1 MRIWFIGTGKF
12 AALCLENFIKRDI
25 KFERIITGLP
35 TRSGRGN
42 KENPSQVELAALKLN
57 LSVTRVGLLSQEQ
70 ELINEVNNNAPDLIF
85 VIDFGQI
92 IKEPF
97 LNAAKFGCL
106 NIHPSVLP
114 KWRGAAPVQRALMQG
129 DDLIGVTVFRLVKAM
144 DAGGILAQEALNI
157 NQDIGAEELYEKL
170 SALGV
175 ELAVNKINAGELELN
190 NLVAQDDNLASYADK
205 ISRDEFEVNFNFTAE
220 KFNNYIRALDASGG
234 AFIVLNN
241 RRLKI
246 WKAHVIDNI
255 KIEKNPGEFLGIDKE
270 HGGVMFKCADKAIS
284 LIEVQAEGK
293 NKMSGLDW
301 ARGQRII

>member
-35 TRSGRGN
+35 TKSGRGN
-42 KENPSQVELAALKLN
+42 KEKPSQVELAALKLN
-57 LSVTRVGLLSQEQ
+57 LSVTRAGLLSQEQ
-70 ELINEVNNNAPDLIF
+70 ELINEINNNAPDLIF

-114 KWRGAAPVQRALMQG
+114 KWRGAAPVQRALMNG

-144 DAGGILAQEALNI
+144 DAGGILAQEALSI
-157 NQDIGAEELYEKL
+157 NKDVGAAELYEKL

-175 ELAVNKINAGELELN
+175 ELAVNKINAGELN
-190 NLVAQDDNLASYADK
+190 NLIMQDESLASYADK
-205 ISRDEFEVNFNFTAE
+205 ISRSEFEVNFNFTAE
-220 KFNNYIRALDASGG
+220 KFNNYVRALDASGG
-234 AFIVLNN
+234 AFIVFNN

-246 WKAHVIDNI
+246 WNAHVIDDI
-255 KIEKNPGEFLGIDKE
+255 KIEEKPGEFLGIDKE
-270 HGGVMFKCADKAIS
+270 RGGVIFKCADKAIS

>member
-35 TRSGRGN
+35 TKSGRGN
-42 KENPSQVELAALKLN
+42 KENPSQVELAAFKLN
-57 LSVTRVGLLSQEQ
+57 LSVTRAGLLSQEQ
-70 ELINEVNNNAPDLIF
+70 ELMNEINNNAPDLIF

-114 KWRGAAPVQRALMQG
+114 KWRGAAPVQRALMNG
-129 DDLIGVTVFRLVKAM
+129 DDVIGVTVFRLVMAM
-144 DAGGILAQEALNI
+144 DAGGILAQEALSI
-157 NQDIGAEELYEKL
+157 NKDVGAAELYEKL

-175 ELAVNKINAGELELN
+175 ELAVNKINAGELD
-190 NLVAQDDNLASYADK
+190 NLTEQDNNLASYADK

-220 KFNNYIRALDASGG
+220 RFNNYIRALDASGG
-234 AFIVLNN
+234 AFVVFNN
-241 RRLKI
+241 KRLKI
-246 WKAHVIDNI
+246 WKAHVIDDI
-255 KIEKNPGEFLGIDKE
+255 KIEKNSGEFLGIDKDS
-270 HGGVMFKCADKAIS
+270 GGVIFSCADMAIS

>member
-35 TRSGRGN
+35 TKSGRGN
-42 KENPSQVELAALKLN
+42 KETPSQVELAALKLN
-57 LSVTRVGLLSQEQ
+57 LSVTRAGLLSQEQ
-70 ELINEVNNNAPDLIF
+70 ELMNEINNNAPDLIF

-114 KWRGAAPVQRALMQG
+114 KWRGAAPVQRALMNG

-144 DAGGILAQEALNI
+144 DAGGILAQEALSI
-157 NQDIGAEELYEKL
+157 NKDTGAAELYEKL

-175 ELAVNKINAGELELN
+175 ELAVNKINAGELN
-190 NLVAQDDNLASYADK
+190 NLIMQDDSLASYADK

-220 KFNNYIRALDASGG
+220 KFNNYVRALDASGG
-234 AFIVLNN
+234 AFIVFNN
-241 RRLKI
+241 KRLKI
-246 WKAHVIDNI
+246 WKTHIIDIIN
-255 KIEKNPGEFLGIDKE
+255 KEKPGEFLGIDKE
-270 HGGVMFKCADKAIS
+270 RGGVIFKCADKAIS